1 MADSVGDDDPGAT
14 LSEIEE
20 EERDMATP
28 HDHGRGPPPLAS
40 APKGPPVPRPV
51 RSAMAPATTAP
62 STAVRGHR
70 ASDPPNA
77 ADDSDQSSGSRLEQR
92 WPLLGADRVQG
103 PHRPDG
109 RFGSTTSFDTDSDEI
124 LAGLST
130 DSAEA
135 VDSDEVSPGAAG
147 IDGRANPD
155 DDTDENSSTWSSTT
169 LVLAGPSLDQAKGTL
184 LGLYRSQLSATEL
197 LTSRQQGSRV
207 GALRKRLR
215 NGDWASVQAAAQ
227 HYLAGEQ
234 QASWRSFEYR
244 ATHERRPRRMV
255 AAAAAADAEAR

>member
-184 LGLYRSQLSATEL
+184 LGLYR
-197 LTSRQQGSRV
+197 
-207 GALRKRLR
+207 KRLR

-234 QASWRSFEYR
+234 QEPARSKIPK
-244 ATHERRPRRMV
+244 T
-255 AAAAAADAEAR
+255 